1 MTLRQLLPYLPYLL
15 ALVIGGTGVGW
26 LQSLRQRNE
35 RLTHRVELLRRDS
48 TALAANVRA
57 VQVDLTRCRE
67 ALTSVQKDVAGLGG
81 AGVLPTL
88 ETLKRGRR

>member
-1 MTLRQLLPYLPYLL
+1 MTLRKLLPYLPYLL

-26 LQSLRQRNE
+26 LQSLRQKNE

-57 VQVDLTRCRE
+57 AQVDLTRCKE
-67 ALTSVQKDVAGLGG
+67 ALTLVKQDVAELGG

-88 ETLKRGRR
+88 ETLKRRRR